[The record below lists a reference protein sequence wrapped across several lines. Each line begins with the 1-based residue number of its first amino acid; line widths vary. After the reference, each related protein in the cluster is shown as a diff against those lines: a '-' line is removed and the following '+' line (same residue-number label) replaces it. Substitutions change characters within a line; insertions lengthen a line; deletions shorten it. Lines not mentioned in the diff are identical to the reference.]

1 MSEPQIKFQL
11 LKPFGPSIV
20 KVKIPENILKDL
32 NNYVDKIV
40 RDEKK

>member
-1 MSEPQIKFQL
+1 MNEEE
-11 LKPFGPSIV
+11 LKILTPFGPSIAV
-20 KVKIPENILKDL
+20 VRIPEKIIKDL